1 MSLVKMYIQMMM
13 FRKKQLQNQL
23 VSTVH
28 NVFFLKPCSLQSLEV
43 PSIIKHCEFAAIILS
58 SARLKQRVVSLRNSR
73 SSISLSGARARVRAP
88 VSRGMHLSV
97 QGWFRQGFFLWPLWC
112 PSDPPCPAHCFTTGR
127 WLVEKKNVV
136 QMWVLPEIGGEFKP
150 LIDEFWDLE
159 ECATS
164 AISRQTWSQSWI
176 SGFIAAADQ
185 FPRGYLPHL
194 SGRKVIVFHYCMFVR
209 VSLDELLDSSMIL
222 TRSLHWSLTSRWCL
236 DLYKKYQ

>member
-1 MSLVKMYIQMMM
+1 MMSLVKMSIQMMM

-88 VSRGMHLSV
+88 VSRGMHLS
-97 QGWFRQGFFLWPLWC
+97 
-112 PSDPPCPAHCFTTGR
+112 DPPCPAHCFTTGR
-127 WLVEKKNVV
+127 WLVEKKNVL

-150 LIDEFWDLE
+150 LIDEF
-159 ECATS
+159 
-164 AISRQTWSQSWI
+164 
-176 SGFIAAADQ
+176 
-185 FPRGYLPHL
+185 
-194 SGRKVIVFHYCMFVR
+194 
-209 VSLDELLDSSMIL
+209 
-222 TRSLHWSLTSRWCL
+222 
-236 DLYKKYQ
+236 